1 MYGYKPIMRHQYK
14 PVVLY
19 ERKHIALCW
28 HPMDLASASAG
39 TPLVQLNRNR

>member
-19 ERKHIALCW
+19 ECQHIALCW
-28 HPMDLASASAG
+28 HPMDFAS
-39 TPLVQLNRNR
+39 TPRADVPFS